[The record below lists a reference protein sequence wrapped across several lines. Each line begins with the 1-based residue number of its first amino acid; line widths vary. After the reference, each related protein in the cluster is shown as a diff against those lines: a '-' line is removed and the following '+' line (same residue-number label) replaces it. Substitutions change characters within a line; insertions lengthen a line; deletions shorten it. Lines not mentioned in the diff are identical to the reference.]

1 MVTGDFQ
8 NHRKIGAVRS
18 RKVEIGVHCASA
30 VGTLL
35 PFYNLYCSFIN
46 IAGIPVTL
54 KISCLLRLGALVVVQ
69 L

>member
-8 NHRKIGAVRS
+8 NHRKKGAVGS
-18 RKVEIGVHCASA
+18 GKVEIGVHCAST

-54 KISCLLRLGALVVVQ
+54 KIPCLRLGALVVVQ